1 MPRALLS
8 RIVLTL
14 CLLFPTSVSLA
25 AEKPNILLILA
36 DDVGQEVLGCYGGES
51 YPTPRLDKLASEGM
65 LFQHGYA
72 MPACH
77 PTRIALMS
85 GQYPFRL
92 DHPKWGSFPKDQEDE
107 TIAQIAKRAGYKTA
121 ISGKWQLALQGKD
134 RQHPKRCGFD
144 QSALF
149 GWHEGSRYYEPYI
162 WKNGELWE
170 GVEDEYGP
178 DLYTQFLI
186 DFMTD
191 NRDEPF
197 FAYYSMAL
205 CHDVTDDLKEPVPY
219 APGKDRYDS
228 YAEMAVE
235 MDRQV
240 GRLLD
245 ALDRLKLAENT
256 LVIFTGD
263 NGTPMKELT
272 HHEDGKYI
280 RKPLF
285 SKINGTL
292 LQGGKTS
299 LYDTGTRVPLIVRWP
314 AIVKAGQTTDALVDM
329 VDYLPTVADAVGEPI
344 PASWQTEG
352 SSFIPVLR
360 AKTDSAREWVF
371 AQGRTFNA
379 DAKKKNTAWVRTAR
393 WKLYYDGRL
402 FDMQNDVRE
411 KQPIKPG
418 EGGEEAVAARKKLK
432 HIFATEIVR
441 Q

>member
-1 MPRALLS
+1 MPRTNLL
-8 RIVLTL
+8 RIVL
-14 CLLFPTSVSLA
+14 LFSALIPSSVSF
-25 AEKPNILLILA
+25 AEERPNILLILA

-77 PTRIALMS
+77 PTRIALMT

-92 DHPKWGSFPKDQEDE
+92 DHPKWGSFPQDQENE
-107 TIAQIAKRAGYKTA
+107 TIGQIAKKAGYKTA

-134 RQHPKRCGFD
+134 RQSPARCGFD

-170 GVEDEYGP
+170 GIEEKYGP
-178 DLYTQFLI
+178 ELYTQFLI
-186 DFMTD
+186 NFMTE
-191 NRDEPF
+191 NRDQPF

-219 APGKDRYDS
+219 APGKDRFDS
-228 YAEMAVE
+228 YSEMAIE
-235 MDRQV
+235 MDHQV

-245 ALDRLKLAENT
+245 ALDQLKLREET

-272 HHEDGKYI
+272 HHENGKYI

-285 SKINGTL
+285 SKINGEM

-299 LYDTGTRVPLIVRWP
+299 LYDTGTRVPLLVRWP
-314 AIVKAGQTTDALVDM
+314 AVIKPGQTTNALVDM
-329 VDYLPTVADAVGEPI
+329 VDYLPTVADAMGQPVPS
-344 PASWQTEG
+344 SWQLEG
-352 SSFIPVLR
+352 SSFIPVLKR
-360 AKTDSAREWVF
+360 EVDTARDWVF
-371 AQGRTFNA
+371 AQGRTF
-379 DAKKKNTAWVRTAR
+379 DASSAKKNTAWVRTAR

-411 KQPIKPG
+411 QAAISPG
-418 EGGEEAVAARKKLK
+418 QGSDEAKTARKQLQAV
-432 HIFATEIVR
+432 FENEIVR
-441 Q
+441 

>member
-1 MPRALLS
+1 MPRTLITK
-8 RIVLTL
+8 IVLFFSVL
-14 CLLFPTSVSLA
+14 ILTSASFA
-25 AEKPNILLILA
+25 GKKPNILLILA

-51 YPTPRLDKLASEGM
+51 YPTPRLDKLAAEGM

-77 PTRIALMS
+77 PTRIALMT

-92 DHPKWGSFPKDQEDE
+92 VHPKWGSFPKDQENE
-107 TIAQIAKRAGYKTA
+107 TIGQIAKKAGYKTA

-134 RQHPKRCGFD
+134 RQSPSRCGFD

-149 GWHEGSRYYEPYI
+149 GWHEGPRYYDPYI
-162 WKNGELWE
+162 WKNGQLWDGIE
-170 GVEDEYGP
+170 KEYGP

-186 DFMTD
+186 DFMTE
-191 NRDEPF
+191 NRDQPF

-219 APGKDRYDS
+219 APGKDRFDS
-228 YAEMAVE
+228 YSEMAIE

-245 ALDRLKLAENT
+245 ALDQLKLREGT

-272 HHEDGKYI
+272 HHENGKYI

-285 SKINGTL
+285 SKINGEM

-299 LYDTGTRVPLIVRWP
+299 LYDTGTRMPLLVRWP
-314 AIVKAGQTTDALVDM
+314 TVIKPGKTTHALVDM
-329 VDYLPTVADAVGEPI
+329 VDYLPTIADAMGQAVPS
-344 PASWQTEG
+344 SWHVEG
-352 SSFIPVLR
+352 SSFIPVL
-360 AKTDSAREWVF
+360 KGEVDTARDWVF
-371 AQGRTFNA
+371 AQGRTF
-379 DAKKKNTAWVRTAR
+379 DASSTKKNTAWVRTTR
-393 WKLYYDGRL
+393 WKLSKILMPCSWGVSAISIRS
-402 FDMQNDVRE
+402 RTTS
-411 KQPIKPG
+411 
-418 EGGEEAVAARKKLK
+418 R
-432 HIFATEIVR
+432 
-441 Q
+441 